1 MVPKAAKSKPP
12 EQRILLEL
20 QFLKKISPNL
30 QREQR
35 PRLAASCVGVQ
46 EARRSAADICFRSG
60 LLRLWPF
67 ETGNSKLEN

>member
-30 QREQR
+30 QRTKAKVGGELGVWACKRRADLLQIS
-35 PRLAASCVGVQ
+35 ASDLVC
-46 EARRSAADICFRSG
+46 
-60 LLRLWPF
+60 
-67 ETGNSKLEN
+67 